1 MESDLRR
8 EMKCETQCEMEWVT
22 LLVEDA

>member
-1 MESDLRR
+1 MKSDLRR
-8 EMKCETQCEMEWVT
+8 EMKCETQCEMEWVM